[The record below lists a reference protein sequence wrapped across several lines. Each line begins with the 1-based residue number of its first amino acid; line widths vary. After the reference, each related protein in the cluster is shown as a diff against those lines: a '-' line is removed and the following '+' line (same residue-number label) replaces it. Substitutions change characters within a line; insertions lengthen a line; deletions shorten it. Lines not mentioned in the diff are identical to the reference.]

1 MELWMKIAWGALIA
15 MLLVFMYPRAKHW
28 LEHGP
33 KAVQGDWQAAVL
45 PLVLVVGFVILLVM
59 MVRG

>member
-15 MLLVFMYPRAKHW
+15 MMLVFMYPRAKHW

-33 KAVQGDWQAAVL
+33 RAEKGDWQAALL
-45 PLVLVVGFVILLVM
+45 PLLLVVGFVILLVM